1 MAGLTPS
8 PKQQIFG
15 SDGLP
20 LVGGKIYTYAAGTS
34 TPIATYTDYFANTAN
49 TNPIILDSYGQ
60 ANIWLINTTTYK
72 FVVKD
77 ADDVL
82 LYTVDNISI
91 PLDSGSLASPPPI
104 GNITPNTG
112 AFTTLSATG
121 TATFS
126 GQVNFTGTGAA
137 KLNVGT
143 TPQRPTAVTGM
154 VRYNTTLGTFEGY
167 GASAWGPLGGGAS
180 GNGGNAVF
188 YENGQTVTVSYSIT
202 TGKNAMSTGPITI
215 SGGFT
220 GNGTISGTILD
231 VDSATSGALYVG
243 SEISGTN
250 VTAGTTISAFASG
263 TGGIGTY
270 VVSPSQSAAN
280 GALSTTISVTVP
292 SGSRWVIL

>member
-34 TPIATYTDYFANTAN
+34 TPIATYTDYTANTAN
-49 TNPIILDSYGQ
+49 TNPIILDSFGQ
-60 ANIWLINTTTYK
+60 ANIWLINVTSYK
-72 FVVKD
+72 FIVRD
-77 ADDVL
+77 ANDVL

-91 PLDSGSLASPPPI
+91 PLDAASMGSPPPI
-104 GNITPNTG
+104 GNVVPNTG

-121 TATFS
+121 TVTFS

-137 KLNVGT
+137 KSNVGT
-143 TPQRPTAVTGM
+143 TPQRPATPVAGM
-154 VRYNTTLGTFEGY
+154 FRYNTTLGTFEGY
-167 GASAWGPLGGGAS
+167 GTSWGPLGGGAS
-180 GNGGNAVF
+180 GGGGNSIF
-188 YENGQTVTVSYSIT
+188 YENDQTVTIAYSIT
-202 TGKNAMSTGPITI
+202 SGKNAMSTGPITI
-215 SGGFT
+215 T
-220 GNGTISGTILD
+220 GNFDGIGSISGTILTIT
-231 VDSATSGALYVG
+231 SASSGALYVG

-270 VVSPSQSAAN
+270 VVSPSQTAIS
-280 GALSTTISVTVP
+280 GAITTTVTVTVP
-292 SGSRWVIL
+292 SGSRWVVL

>member
-34 TPIATYTDYFANTAN
+34 TPIATYTDYYATTAN
-49 TNPIILDSYGQ
+49 TNPIILDSFGQ
-60 ANIWLINTTTYK
+60 ANIWLINTTSYK
-72 FVVKD
+72 FIVRD
-77 ADDVL
+77 ANDVL

-104 GNITPNTG
+104 GDIVPNTG

-121 TATFS
+121 TVTFS

-137 KLNVGT
+137 KSNVGT
-143 TPQRPTAVTGM
+143 TPQRPATPVAGM
-154 VRYNTTLGTFEGY
+154 FRYNTTLGTFEGY
-167 GASAWGPLGGGAS
+167 GTDWGPLGGGAS
-180 GNGGNAVF
+180 GGGGNSIF
-188 YENGQTVTVSYSIT
+188 YENDQTVTIEYSIAA
-202 TGKNAMSTGPITI
+202 GKNAMSTGPITI
-215 SGGFT
+215 AGGFV
-220 GNGTISGTILD
+220 GNGVISGTILS

-243 SEISGTN
+243 SVISGTN

-270 VVSPSQSAAN
+270 VVSPSQTAIS
-280 GALSTTISVTVP
+280 GAITTTVTVTVP